1 MADAGQLIAG
11 HAAKHDGA
19 IAGDDT
25 QREDDTPLAPAT
37 GTAETVTLTVEN
49 MHCGGCMTKVER
61 VLSATPGVVSARA
74 NLTAR
79 RVTATIDNTATSVPA
94 LTDALSRAGFNAAEL
109 ADDAPAEPQDDNLL
123 RAMAVAGFAAANV
136 MLLSVAVW
144 AGAAGDM
151 TPEVQALFHWVSAL
165 IALPAIAYSGQPFFA
180 SAADALKGW
189 RLNMDVPISLA
200 ILLAA
205 SMSLYQTIQG
215 TEQVYFDA
223 AVTLLFFLLIGRFL
237 DQRMRRRAKG
247 AAQNLMAL
255 QAGEATVIGDGP
267 PRRVSARALRP
278 GMHVLIGTGD
288 RVPADGVI
296 AGGAS
301 EIDES
306 LITGETLPRTVSAG
320 ADIHAGTL
328 NLGAPIEMTVQA
340 ADDSTLLAEIRRLME
355 TAEQAKG
362 SYVRLADR
370 AARIYAPAVHA
381 FGAIT
386 FIGWTLAGAGWETA
400 LTYAI
405 AVLIITCPCALALA
419 VPAVQVVA
427 SGRFFA
433 DGVILKAAD
442 GFERLAEVDT
452 VILDKTGTLTLGMP
466 QLVNG
471 GEIDD
476 ATLAEAASLALA
488 SRHPYSQAIVAEAT
502 RRGLMIAPAEKV
514 REFPGQG
521 LSQPDG
527 AGEVKL
533 GAAVWCGVGEAS
545 DDSQDETGRV
555 WFARPRKDAVVFIFA
570 DQLRADARETVR
582 RLLASGMDV
591 RILSGDRAA
600 AVARAAEAIG
610 VTQWRAAQRPDDK
623 IRLLDDLK
631 AQGRKVLMVG
641 DGLNDAPALAAGHAS
656 MSPASATHISQ
667 TAADAI
673 FQGARLAPVADAIAL
688 ARRARRTALQNFG
701 LAAVYNAICIPLAM
715 AGHVSPLIAAVAMSA
730 SSIAVT
736 GNAVRLRG
744 ARISLEPGR

>member
-1 MADAGQLIAG
+1 MAEAGYLTS
-11 HAAKHDGA
+11 GA
-19 IAGDDT
+19 
-25 QREDDTPLAPAT
+25 APAPT
-37 GTAETVTLTVEN
+37 GAEPPSARVPQPPGTAGGQETVTLTVEN
-49 MHCGGCMTKVER
+49 MHCGGCMTKIER
-61 VLSATPGVVSARA
+61 LLAEAPGVIGARA
-74 NLTAR
+74 NLTAK
-79 RVTATIDNTATSVPA
+79 RVTATIDTGETSVPA
-94 LTDALSRAGFNAAEL
+94 LTDALTRAGFNAAEL
-109 ADDAPAEPQDDNLL
+109 ADDAPFEPQDDTLL

-151 TPEVQALFHWVSAL
+151 APEVQALFHWLSAL
-165 IALPAIAYSGQPFFA
+165 IALPAIAYSGQPFFT

-205 SMSLYQTIQG
+205 SMSLYQTMQG

-255 QAGEATVIGDGP
+255 QGGEATVIGDGP
-267 PRRVSARALRP
+267 ARRVSARALQP
-278 GMHVLIGTGD
+278 GMRVLVGTGE

-296 AGGAS
+296 ARGTS
-301 EIDES
+301 DIDES
-306 LITGETLPRTVSAG
+306 LITGETLPRAVSRG
-320 ADIHAGTL
+320 TDIHAGTL
-328 NLGAPIEMTVQA
+328 NLGVPIEIEVRA

-362 SYVRLADR
+362 AYVRLADR
-370 AARIYAPAVHA
+370 AARIYAPSVHLL
-381 FGAIT
+381 GVVT
-386 FIGWTLAGAGWETA
+386 FAGWMAAGAGWETA
-400 LTYAI
+400 LTHAI

-452 VILDKTGTLTLGMP
+452 VILDKTGTLTLGTP

-488 SRHPYSQAIVAEAT
+488 SRHPYSQAIVAETA
-502 RRGLMIAPAEKV
+502 RRGLAIAPVEGV
-514 REFPGQG
+514 REHPGRG
-521 LSQPDG
+521 LSRPHE
-527 AGEVKL
+527 AGEARL
-533 GAAVWCGVGEAS
+533 GAADWCGMSEDAAGES
-545 DDSQDETGRV
+545 GETGHVCFVQPNRPPSV
-555 WFARPRKDAVVFIFA
+555 FAFA
-570 DQLRADARETVR
+570 DQLRPDARETVG
-582 RLLASGMDV
+582 RLVASGLDV
-591 RILSGDRAA
+591 HILSGDRER
-600 AVARAAEAIG
+600 AVARVAEAVG
-610 VTQWRAAQRPDDK
+610 LTQWRAGQRPDDK

-667 TAADAI
+667 TAADAV
-673 FQGARLAPVADAIAL
+673 FQGARLAPVPDAITL

-701 LAAVYNAICIPLAM
+701 LAALYNAICIPLAM
-715 AGHVSPLIAAVAMSA
+715 AGYVNPLIAAVAMSA
-730 SSIAVT
+730 SSIVVT
-736 GNAVRLRG
+736 ANAVRLRR
-744 ARISLEPGR
+744 ARTALEPAA